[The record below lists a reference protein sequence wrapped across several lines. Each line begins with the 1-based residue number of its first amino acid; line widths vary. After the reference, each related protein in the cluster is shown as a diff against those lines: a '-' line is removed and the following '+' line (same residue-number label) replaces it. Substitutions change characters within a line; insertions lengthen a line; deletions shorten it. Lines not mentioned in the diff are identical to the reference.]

1 MQRRLRRAAMDAG
14 VTLVAPETVFL
25 SADTRLGR
33 DVVVEPNVTFCGGV
47 TVGEGARICSFS
59 HLEGAAVGAG
69 ARVGP
74 FARLRPGAVLEEE
87 VHVGNFVEV
96 KAARLGAGAKANH
109 LSYIGDSDIGARTNI
124 GAGTITCNYDGVN
137 KSRTIIGEGAFIG
150 SNTALVAPVTV
161 GDGAIVAAGS
171 VIVQRCPSGRAVDR
185 PRAAGGQ
192 ARTRGRDPGATTEE
206 ELMCGIIGI
215 IASDMVASGLLEGLR
230 RLEYRGYD
238 SAGIATLVDGRIECR
253 RAEGKLANL
262 ARRLDHQPVQGA
274 IGIGHTRWA
283 THGLPTETNAH
294 PIATGRVAVVHNGI
308 IENFQAL
315 RQELEGL
322 GHAFRT
328 DTDTEAVAILATHFL
343 EQGLSPREAVAKTL
357 ARLDGA
363 FALAFLFAGEHDLL
377 IGARRGSPLAIGY
390 GDGEMFLG
398 SDALALA
405 PLTRRITY
413 LEEGDWAVVTSR
425 AVTIF
430 DAANNEVQR
439 PIRESAASGA
449 LIGKGNYRHFM
460 LKEIFEQPA
469 VIGDTLNALI
479 NPATRTVHLPELP
492 FELGELER
500 VTMIAC
506 GTAYHACI
514 VAKYWL
520 ERIARIS
527 VEIDIASEFRY
538 RAPAMPRGGAAIF
551 VSQSGETADT
561 LAALRY
567 AKAQGQKII
576 AVVNQPESS
585 IAREADVVLPTLA
598 GPEIGVA
605 STKAFTTQLA
615 VLASFTVALA
625 RARGAISHSREAELV
640 GVMTEIPSRAS
651 DVLNHDERI
660 REIAVE
666 IAEARDVLYL
676 GRGSAYPLALE
687 GALKLKEISYIHA
700 EGYAAGEMKHGPI
713 ALIDE
718 NVPVIVL
725 APHDDLFEKTL
736 GNVEEVM
743 ARGGRVV
750 MISDAAGVA
759 RLADRLAFGIAVPNC
774 DPFVAPLLY
783 AIPIQ
788 LLAYHVAV
796 LKGTDV
802 DQPRNLAKSVT
813 VE

>member
-1 MQRRLRRAAMDAG
+1 
-14 VTLVAPETVFL
+14 
-25 SADTRLGR
+25 
-33 DVVVEPNVTFCGGV
+33 
-47 TVGEGARICSFS
+47 
-59 HLEGAAVGAG
+59 
-69 ARVGP
+69 
-74 FARLRPGAVLEEE
+74 
-87 VHVGNFVEV
+87 
-96 KAARLGAGAKANH
+96 
-109 LSYIGDSDIGARTNI
+109 
-124 GAGTITCNYDGVN
+124 
-137 KSRTIIGEGAFIG
+137 
-150 SNTALVAPVTV
+150 
-161 GDGAIVAAGS
+161 
-171 VIVQRCPSGRAVDR
+171 
-185 PRAAGGQ
+185 
-192 ARTRGRDPGATTEE
+192 
-206 ELMCGIIGI
+206 MCGIIGI
-215 IASDMVASGLLEGLR
+215 IAKDMVAPALIEGLR

-238 SAGIATLVDGRIECR
+238 SAGIATLVDGHIERR

-262 ARRLDHQPVQGA
+262 ARRLDHEPVQGA

-294 PIATGRVAVVHNGI
+294 PIATDRVAVVHNGI

-315 RQELEGL
+315 RRELEAL
-322 GHAFRT
+322 GHVFQT
-328 DTDTEAVAILATHFL
+328 QTDTEAVAILATHFL
-343 EQGLSPREAVAKTL
+343 KQGLSPQDAVAKTL

-363 FALAFLFAGEHDLL
+363 FALAFLFAGQHDLL

-413 LEEGDWAVVTSR
+413 LEEGDWAVVTSD

-439 PIRESAASGA
+439 PVRESAASGA

-460 LKEIFEQPA
+460 QKEIFEQPA
-469 VIGDTLNALI
+469 VIGDTINALV
-479 NPATRTVHLPELP
+479 NPATRTVHLPQLP
-492 FELGELER
+492 FALAEIER
-500 VTMIAC
+500 VTIIAC
-506 GTAYHACI
+506 GTSWHAAL

-520 ERIARIS
+520 ERIARIA
-527 VEIDIASEFRY
+527 VEVDIASEFRY

-567 AKAQGQKII
+567 ARSQGQKII
-576 AVVNQPESS
+576 AIVNQPESS

-615 VLASFTVALA
+615 VLAALAVAVA
-625 RARGAISHSREAELV
+625 RARGAITHDREAVLA
-640 GVMTEIPSRAS
+640 GFLSEIPSRAAE
-651 DVLNHDERI
+651 VLNHDERI
-660 REIAVE
+660 REIAAT
-666 IAEARDVLYL
+666 IAEAKDVLYL
-676 GRGSAYPLALE
+676 GRGSAFPLALE

-718 NVPVIVL
+718 TVPVIVL
-725 APHDDLFEKTL
+725 APNDDLFEKTL

-750 MISDAAGVA
+750 MISDAGGVA
-759 RLADRLAFGIAVPNC
+759 RLEDRLAFGIAVPSC

-788 LLAYHVAV
+788 LLAYHTAI